1 MHKNRYIDHWNRIES
16 PEISPHNYGQL
27 ITVGNIQWGKES
39 LFSKWYWEI
48 WTATYKSLKLEYT
61 FTPYTKINSKQLN
74 DLSIRQDTI
83 KLLEEYIGKTFSDIN
98 HTNVFSQSHKVI
110 EIKAKI
116 NKRYLTKLKS
126 FCRAKENINKTEQQ
140 PINCEKIFAH
150 NVTNEDLISKIYKEL
165 IKFNNNEKQTTQLNN
180 GQRAQI
186 STFFQRRHT
195 DGQ

>member
-83 KLLEEYIGKTFSDIN
+83 ELLEEYIGKTFSDIN

-110 EIKAKI
+110 EI
-116 NKRYLTKLKS
+116 
-126 FCRAKENINKTEQQ
+126 
-140 PINCEKIFAH
+140 
-150 NVTNEDLISKIYKEL
+150 
-165 IKFNNNEKQTTQLNN
+165 
-180 GQRAQI
+180 
-186 STFFQRRHT
+186 
-195 DGQ
+195 